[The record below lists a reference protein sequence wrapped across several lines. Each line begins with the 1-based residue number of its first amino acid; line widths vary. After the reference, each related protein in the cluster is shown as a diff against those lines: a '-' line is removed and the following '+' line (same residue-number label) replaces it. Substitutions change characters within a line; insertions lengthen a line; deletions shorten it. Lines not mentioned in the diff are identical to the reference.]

1 MASSEIEL
9 YIKFT
14 KISSGDSIKIEQRY
28 VKLREGQNRIMT
40 FSYKAPIFEMIEFER
55 FFENT
60 ATSERIN
67 VDIGGTGDIG
77 TQFRG
82 IIEGKEKNYSQN
94 IDHKILLLEEYKC
107 PSKEDLKKIKPTS
120 RFVKRVIKDNW

>member
-1 MASSEIEL
+1 MASSEIES

-14 KISSGDSIKIEQRY
+14 KINSGDSIKIEQQY
-28 VKLREGQNRIMT
+28 VKLREGQNKIMT

-55 FFENT
+55 FFEDT
-60 ATSERIN
+60 PTSERIN
-67 VDIGGTGDIG
+67 INIGGTGDIG

-120 RFVKRVIKDNW
+120 RFVKRVIKDN

>member
-1 MASSEIEL
+1 
-9 YIKFT
+9 
-14 KISSGDSIKIEQRY
+14 
-28 VKLREGQNRIMT
+28 
-40 FSYKAPIFEMIEFER
+40 MIEFER

-60 ATSERIN
+60 ATSERIY

-94 IDHKILLLEEYKC
+94 IDHKILLLEENKC
-107 PSKEDLKKIKPTS
+107 PSKEDLKKVKPTS
-120 RFVKRVIKDNW
+120 RFVKRVIKNQ

>member
-120 RFVKRVIKDNW
+120 RFVKRVIKDN

>member
-1 MASSEIEL
+1 MVSSEIES

-14 KISSGDSIKIEQRY
+14 KINSGDSNK
-28 VKLREGQNRIMT
+28 IMT

-55 FFENT
+55 FFEDT
-60 ATSERIN
+60 PTSERIN

-77 TQFRG
+77 AQFRG

-120 RFVKRVIKDNW
+120 RFVKRVIKDN

>member
-94 IDHKILLLEEYKC
+94 IDHKILMLEEYKC

-120 RFVKRVIKDNW
+120 RFVKRVIKDN

>member
-1 MASSEIEL
+1 MPNSEIDS

-14 KISSGDSIKIEQRY
+14 KINSGDSIKIEQQY
-28 VKLREGQNRIMT
+28 VKLREGQNKIMT

-55 FFENT
+55 FFEDT
-60 ATSERIN
+60 PTSERIN

-120 RFVKRVIKDNW
+120 RFVKRVIKDN